1 MDCNASLDSLALPLV
16 TAHVEHGDAGLK
28 VRNIPIEY
36 AKRSGRSQVTR
47 MIGGTARAVKNTGRI
62 FREIR

>member
-1 MDCNASLDSLALPLV
+1 MDCNASLDPLALLLV

-28 VRNIPIEY
+28 VRNIAIEY
-36 AKRSGRSQVTR
+36 TERSVRSQVTR